1 MCARNVIGRA
11 AVAAATAA
19 IALALTGCG
28 RETRHDVRVSIEQIA
43 SISAE
48 GALMADDL
56 SKGRTKTTFV
66 RVHGDD
72 LSSQA
77 EHESEKLNDAPIDPD
92 LDARR
97 ERAIELAGD
106 IGGAIDQMR
115 VSPQDRAQARDN
127 ELKLQRWA
135 DEARKIADSI

>member
-1 MCARNVIGRA
+1 MRASNACALGLIA
-11 AVAAATAA
+11 ALVV
-19 IALALTGCG
+19 ALTGCG
-28 RETRHDVRVSIEQIA
+28 RETRHDVRISVEEIA

-66 RVHGDD
+66 RVHGED

-97 ERAIELAGD
+97 QRAIQLASD
-106 IGGAIDQMR
+106 IGGAIDNMR
-115 VSPQDRAQARDN
+115 VSPQDRTQAREN